1 MFPVEQVSIRING
14 VPISV
19 PAGTIV
25 AAAIARAGL
34 ATFHRSVLGQSRGPL
49 CGMGICMECRVTI
62 NGRPHCRS
70 CQILCHPNMDVQTE
84 LEGQSRYDSSL

>member
-1 MFPVEQVSIRING
+1 MTEKVHIRVNGRPVSI
-14 VPISV
+14 

-34 ATFHRSVLGQSRGPL
+34 SRFRRSVSGQARGPL

-62 NGRPHCRS
+62 NGRPYCRS
-70 CQILCHPNMDVQTE
+70 CQILCEEDMEVISD
-84 LEGQSRYDSSL
+84 G

>member
-1 MFPVEQVSIRING
+1 MIETVSLRVNG
-14 VPISV
+14 ALVRV

-34 ATFHRSVLGQSRGPL
+34 ARFRRSLLGEPRGPL

-62 NGRPHCRS
+62 NNRPYCRS
-70 CQILCHPNMDVQTE
+70 CQVLAE
-84 LEGQSRYDSSL
+84 EGMEVSTDE